1 MRLKKEVSNFSASCE
16 HLMAE
21 VETSRTLTEEET
33 LLVEFYCR
41 EVLKKIVKR
50 PPSQGERA
58 HPDLTSLLT
67 FRSPMLRSKQLGR
80 PSLKLYTKRVKRSV
94 CRVVS

>member
-21 VETSRTLTEEET
+21 AEGSNRKLTEEET
-33 LLVEFYCR
+33 LLIEYYCL

-50 PPSQGERA
+50 SPSQEQNGSAGSGQHSNR
-58 HPDLTSLLT
+58 PPTDLEHRTVG
-67 FRSPMLRSKQLGR
+67 SPGIA
-80 PSLKLYTKRVKRSV
+80 
-94 CRVVS
+94 